1 MATLFLILSGVIET
15 YLLNKTS
22 SEYSETAQTQA
33 VRIAPVFAN
42 AEAEKLRSYLLEISA
57 EYNCRALI
65 VGNAGVVQA
74 DAFSQLN
81 GVKLDNKEINSVLN
95 EGTSVSYG
103 FHYLVKSSGYEKQYP
118 DNWVGSIR
126 KFIFGSGD
134 KEWVMYCATPI
145 ISANSLYGALVLSVP
160 IDHVVAQ
167 IELIKWRILLIAA
180 ATGLGAIIL
189 ITLFSGTML
198 KPIRQLTQGISKI
211 ASGDFTQRVN
221 VQGNSEM
228 AQLAKTFNQMSERL
242 ENMDHTRNEFV
253 ANASHELKTP
263 MSTIKILV
271 ETLQHQKKFNPEI
284 TKELLGD
291 VSSEIDRMSLLVGDL
306 LSLVRLDEEKS
317 DTLPFEEVCLSGILM
332 EVCDILVPIAYKRNI
347 ELNLSIT
354 ADIYY
359 TGDEAKLKRVFIN
372 LIDNAIK
379 YSEDNSIVGI
389 SLKSGEA
396 EVVFTVK
403 DQGVGI
409 SEEDLPYIFDRFYR
423 VDKTRS
429 RQTGGTGLGLSIV
442 KSIVLLHG
450 GTIDVKSR
458 PGEGT
463 EIRVSLPKA
472 HKKRKD

>member
-1 MATLFLILSGVIET
+1 MTTLFLILSGVIET
-15 YLLNKTS
+15 FLINKTS
-22 SEYSETAQTQA
+22 SEYSETAQTSA

-42 AEAEKLRSYLLEISA
+42 AEAEKLHTYLLEISA
-57 EYNCRALI
+57 EYSCRALI
-65 VGNAGVVQA
+65 VGNLGVVQA

-81 GVKLDNKEINSVLN
+81 GVRLDNKEIRSVLN
-95 EGTSVSYG
+95 EKKSVAYG
-103 FHYLVKSSGYEKQYP
+103 FYYLEKSSGYEKHYP
-118 DNWVGSIR
+118 ESLGGGLRRI
-126 KFIFGSGD
+126 IFGSSD

-145 ISANSLYGALVLSVP
+145 ISTNNLYGALVLSVP

-167 IELIKWRILLIAA
+167 IELIKWRILLVSV

-189 ITLFSGTML
+189 IALFSGTML
-198 KPIRQLTQGISKI
+198 RPIRQLTQGISKI

-221 VQGNSEM
+221 VQGRSEM

-271 ETLQHQKKFNPEI
+271 ETLQHQTEFDPEI
-284 TKELLGD
+284 TKEFLND

-306 LSLVRLDEEKS
+306 LALVRMDEEKT
-317 DTLPFEEVCLSGILM
+317 DALPSNEICLSGILL
-332 EVCDILVPIAYKRNI
+332 EVCDILVPIAYKRRI
-347 ELNLSIT
+347 ELDLSVT

-359 TGDEAKLKRVFIN
+359 VGDEAKIKRLFIN

-379 YSEDNSIVGI
+379 YSEDNSVVGVY
-389 SLKSGEA
+389 LKEA
-396 EVVFTVK
+396 ESEIVFKVK
-403 DQGVGI
+403 DHGVGI

-442 KSIVLLHG
+442 KSIVLLHDG
-450 GTIDVKSR
+450 DIDVKSR

-463 EIRVSLPKA
+463 EIKVTLPK
-472 HKKRKD
+472 RN